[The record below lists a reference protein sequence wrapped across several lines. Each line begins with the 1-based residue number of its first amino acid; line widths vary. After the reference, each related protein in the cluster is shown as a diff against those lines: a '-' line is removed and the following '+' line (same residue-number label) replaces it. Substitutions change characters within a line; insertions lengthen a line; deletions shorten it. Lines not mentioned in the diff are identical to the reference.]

1 MAVFHSNFIYG
12 LETEISSKF
21 YVPQNVI
28 LIFFF
33 WQPFKNVRT
42 ILSYKAITRQ
52 QNDFVL
58 LAVIFGFLPS
68 KVGLKVFFSL
78 LHILYMCVCTCM
90 NV

>member
-1 MAVFHSNFIYG
+1 MSHSNFIYG
-12 LETEISSKF
+12 LKTEISSKF

-52 QNDFVL
+52 
-58 LAVIFGFLPS
+58 IEE
-68 KVGLKVFFSL
+68 
-78 LHILYMCVCTCM
+78 
-90 NV
+90 